1 MDVVKRLIRHEAEPS
16 CGCGQEANKA
26 RGGALGSA
34 SCLISL
40 LTTSSFNNSRSI
52 LAKVL

>member
-26 RGGALGSA
+26 RGGAELWMW
-34 SCLISL
+34 
-40 LTTSSFNNSRSI
+40 SRG
-52 LAKVL
+52 